1 MKPTIATVASLP
13 ALLATLATLSGCM
26 SLMSGLG
33 GSESLSCKAPEG
45 VVCTSVS
52 GVYANAA
59 TIASKSAPL
68 ATSVTS
74 AIPAT
79 RAITAIYSANAVS
92 LSTDKPATQLNNVV
106 RSNPRVL
113 RLWIAPWEDG
123 DGDLHEASTVHVLVD
138 NGRWLIEH
146 LRTTPRS
153 SLDAVAP
160 PLPVSGDNTAFKAA
174 TERAA
179 QSDTL
184 PLPPGMPP
192 ALNNLP
198 R

>member
-1 MKPTIATVASLP
+1 MKPRIVALP
-13 ALLATLATLSGCM
+13 GLLATLATVSGCM

-59 TIASKSAPL
+59 TIAAKAAPQ
-68 ATSVTS
+68 
-74 AIPAT
+74 AIPASP
-79 RAITAIYSANAVS
+79 AIPDIAALYSANAVA
-92 LSTDKPATQLNNVV
+92 LSKDKPATPSGSAV

-123 DGDLHEASTVHVLVD
+123 DGDLHEESTVHVLVD
-138 NGRWLIEH
+138 NGRWLIDPV
-146 LRTTPRS
+146 RAASRS
-153 SLDAVAP
+153 RLDAVAP
-160 PLPVSGDNTAFKAA
+160 PLPVTAGNTAPKAA
-174 TERAA
+174 TETPAR
-179 QSDTL
+179 SETL
-184 PLPPGMPP
+184 LMPPGMPP
-192 ALNNLP
+192 ALANLP